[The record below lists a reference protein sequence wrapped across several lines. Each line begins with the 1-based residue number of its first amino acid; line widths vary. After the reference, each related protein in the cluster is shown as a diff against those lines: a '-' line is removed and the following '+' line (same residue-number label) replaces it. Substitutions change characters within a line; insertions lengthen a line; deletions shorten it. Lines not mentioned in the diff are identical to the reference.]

1 MTFDTRER
9 SLATAQPVRLY
20 QFARGTLR
28 WAYCSA
34 DRAITFQGV
43 VYKAV
48 AISDDGVRLTG
59 ETSADV
65 LTVTGP
71 ASLEVAQLFRAAPPS
86 AEISLT
92 LRDYHYG
99 EADVASSARVAW
111 VGSIS
116 AVRWPQADRC
126 AIACESISASMQR
139 PGLRLTWERTCPHTI
154 YDRRCGVD
162 RNTFAVAAT
171 VQALTGTTLSSA
183 TFAAQAAG
191 YFGGGFVE
199 WAVGGGEL
207 ERRGIEAHTGS
218 DLVLMG
224 GTAGLAGGLAVT
236 AYPGCRQTNSYCNT
250 KFNNLVNFG
259 GVAHLPGK
267 SPFDG
272 TPVF

>member
-1 MTFDTRER
+1 MTFDSRER

-28 WAYCSA
+28 WSYCSA
-34 DRAITFQGV
+34 DRAITFQGTT
-43 VYKAV
+43 YKATP
-48 AISDDGVRLTG
+48 ISDDGVRLTG

-65 LTVTGP
+65 LTITAP
-71 ASLEVAQLFRAAPPS
+71 ASLEVAQLFRGAPPS
-86 AEISLT
+86 AEISVT
-92 LRDYHYG
+92 VRDYHYG
-99 EADVASSARVAW
+99 EADAAASARVAW

-116 AVRWPQADRC
+116 GVRWPQADRS
-126 AIACESISASMQR
+126 AIACESLAASMQR

-162 RNTFAVAAT
+162 RNAFAVAAA
-171 VQALTGTTLSSA
+171 VQALTGAAISSGA
-183 TFAAQAAG
+183 FAARPDG

-218 DLVLMG
+218 DLVLLG
-224 GTAGLAGGLAVT
+224 GTQGLVAGLAVI
-236 AYPGCRQTNSYCNT
+236 AYPGCRQTNTYCNGT
-250 KFNNLVNFG
+250 FNNLANFG

-272 TPVF
+272 SPIF